1 MQGYRVSA
9 TWYQGTS
16 RLDALRTRR
25 TVGFQEGAVKVRAP
39 RGWLAGACK
48 GLPTTGSSKVV
59 RSRFREES
67 EVASICGPAR
77 SSQGSPGSP
86 YCSLRLPHPVSMV
99 LNSLQAR
106 FSDSSSA
113 GTKQVGRT
121 PLVLWRWP
129 TCISS
134 QVTENLAPCPGHFA
148 QGLFLF
154 YSISTLG
161 PYVPIPF

>member
-1 MQGYRVSA
+1 MSLQGYRVSA

-59 RSRFREES
+59 RSRSREES

-86 YCSLRLPHPVSMV
+86 YFSLRFVRLPHPVSMV

-121 PLVLWRWP
+121 PWCCGGGPPAFLARSQRILPHVLASLLRD
-129 TCISS
+129 SS
-134 QVTENLAPCPGHFA
+134 FFTPLAR
-148 QGLFLF
+148 
-154 YSISTLG
+154 
-161 PYVPIPF
+161 